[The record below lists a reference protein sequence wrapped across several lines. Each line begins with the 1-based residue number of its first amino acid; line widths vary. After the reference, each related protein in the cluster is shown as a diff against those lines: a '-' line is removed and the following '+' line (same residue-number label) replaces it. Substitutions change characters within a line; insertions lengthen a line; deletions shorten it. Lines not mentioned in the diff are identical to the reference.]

1 MFLKILYFVIIVFML
16 IARLKNVCE
25 KNEKSETIGDI
36 IQILILGLG
45 IYYLINIKII
55 FQIILLLII
64 SVFLKGIINFIIKK
78 IFYKEK
84 EIKKEEKCKDC
95 NSYEKWENN
104 EI

>member
-36 IQILILGLG
+36 TQILILGLG

-55 FQIILLLII
+55 FQIILLLIV

>member
-1 MFLKILYFVIIVFML
+1 MFLKILYFVIIIFML
-16 IARLKNVCE
+16 IVRLKNVCE

-55 FQIILLLII
+55 FQIILLLIVSI
-64 SVFLKGIINFIIKK
+64 FLKEIVNFIIKK

-84 EIKKEEKCKDC
+84 EIEKEEKCKDC
-95 NSYEKWENN
+95 NSYEKWEK
-104 EI
+104 

>member
-16 IARLKNVCE
+16 IVRLKNVCE

-45 IYYLINIKII
+45 TYYLINIKII
-55 FQIILLLII
+55 FQIILLLIV

>member
-25 KNEKSETIGDI
+25 KNEKSETIGDL

-55 FQIILLLII
+55 FQIILLLIV

>member
-16 IARLKNVCE
+16 IIRLKNVCE

-55 FQIILLLII
+55 FQIILLLIV

>member
-1 MFLKILYFVIIVFML
+1 MFLKILYFVIIIFML

-25 KNEKSETIGDI
+25 KNEKSETIGNI
-36 IQILILGLG
+36 VQILILGLG

-55 FQIILLLII
+55 FQIILLLIV

-84 EIKKEEKCKDC
+84 EIEKEEKCKDC

>member
-45 IYYLINIKII
+45 IYYLIDIKII
-55 FQIILLLII
+55 FQIILLLIV

-78 IFYKEK
+78 IFDTEK
-84 EIKKEEKCKDC
+84 EITKEEKCKDC

-104 EI
+104 DI